1 MIGFLRN
8 WLKDYKIY
16 MKDTVLV
23 FEKSIEEYYGEL
35 SIGMLLK
42 MYMVEELERMFLILA
57 IISW

>member
-1 MIGFLRN
+1 
-8 WLKDYKIY
+8 

-23 FEKSIEEYYGEL
+23 FENSIEEYYGEL

>member
-23 FEKSIEEYYGEL
+23 FENSIEEYYGEL